1 MSLQKHIAATSNFPC
16 KIPSRDLPSSL
27 TMVRQLLSSVFLL
40 VAVMLLIDSSSAQP
54 VEHYIRFRKDGRS
67 EAAPFFNV
75 HQRSIE
81 KDENIQPF
89 IRFRKAD
96 PHFTNPNIRFFADY
110 EM

>member
-1 MSLQKHIAATSNFPC
+1 
-16 KIPSRDLPSSL
+16 
-27 TMVRQLLSSVFLL
+27 QLLIGST
-40 VAVMLLIDSSSAQP
+40 SAQP

-67 EAAPFFNV
+67 GMEQVPFFNV
-75 HQRSIE
+75 QQRSID

-96 PHFTNPNIRFFADY
+96 SHFPNPNLRFFADY